1 MKLEQIKDTVEQIR
15 QGKQIKAITEVNK
28 TEESPRENENVMG
41 KESVQ
46 LDAETK
52 EVKEEIFQN
61 NFTSIEDRERL
72 YKKRTVRKGKKT
84 YRKS

>member
-1 MKLEQIKDTVEQIR
+1 MKSYNKDTVEQIR

>member
-1 MKLEQIKDTVEQIR
+1 MEQTR

-52 EVKEEIFQN
+52 EVKEEIFQI

>member
-1 MKLEQIKDTVEQIR
+1 
-15 QGKQIKAITEVNK
+15 
-28 TEESPRENENVMG
+28 MG